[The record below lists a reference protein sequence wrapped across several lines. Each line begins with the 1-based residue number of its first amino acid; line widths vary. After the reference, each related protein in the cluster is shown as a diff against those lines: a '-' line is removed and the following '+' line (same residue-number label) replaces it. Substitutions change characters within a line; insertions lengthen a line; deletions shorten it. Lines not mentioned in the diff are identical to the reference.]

1 MIRANRMRARFHAMF
16 AWMCLIALTFGA
28 GAVRALSQS
37 PAGSDGW
44 HIPEGAAVEPNPEA
58 LNPDAIAKGR
68 SVYRAKCQRCHGA
81 DGAGNGPEA
90 DPDHPPANLTDA
102 RRASRNPDG
111 VLFYKIW
118 NGRANPRCPR

>member
-58 LNPDAIAKGR
+58 LNPTR
-68 SVYRAKCQRCHGA
+68 SPRGGA
-81 DGAGNGPEA
+81 YTARSASGVMARTARG
-90 DPDHPPANLTDA
+90 TA
-102 RRASRNPDG
+102 RRPIPTILRRISPMHDA
-111 VLFYKIW
+111 
-118 NGRANPRCPR
+118 

>member
-81 DGAGNGPEA
+81 DGGGNGPEA

-102 RRASRNPDG
+102 
-111 VLFYKIW
+111 
-118 NGRANPRCPR
+118 

>member
-44 HIPEGAAVEPNPEA
+44 HIPEGAALEPNPEA

-102 RRASRNPDG
+102 RRVEKS
-111 VLFYKIW
+111 
-118 NGRANPRCPR
+118 